1 MALQAK
7 QSSNSSY
14 ATGGFA
20 FEGCTSEALFS
31 VGDAIVQNYG
41 QHILSIGYF
50 FEMRRETN
58 SEAVT
63 SGRINDEF
71 I

>member
-1 MALQAK
+1 VK

-20 FEGCTSEALFS
+20 FEDCTSEALLS
-31 VGDAIVQNYG
+31 VGDAIVQKYG
-41 QHILSIGYF
+41 QNIFTCRVFLQ
-50 FEMRRETN
+50 MRQETN
-58 SEAVT
+58 LEAVT
-63 SGRINDEF
+63 GGRINDEF